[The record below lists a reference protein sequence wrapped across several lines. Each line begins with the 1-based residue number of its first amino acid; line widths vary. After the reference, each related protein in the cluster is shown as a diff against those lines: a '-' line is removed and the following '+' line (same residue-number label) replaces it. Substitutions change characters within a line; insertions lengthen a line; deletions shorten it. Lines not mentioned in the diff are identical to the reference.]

1 MSPLQL
7 FVPGIP
13 AAQGS
18 KRHVGRGVM
27 IESSKRLRPWRAT
40 VTAAIVEAGW
50 HHDPV
55 LAGPVAVSLM
65 FYFPRPRAHYG
76 TGRNA
81 NRLKDSAPLWHDK
94 RPDVDKLARAVL
106 DAITESGTLRDD
118 CQVVALSARKR
129 YGPPGVAI
137 TLGEDL

>member
-1 MSPLQL
+1 MSLDVYL
-7 FVPGIP
+7 FCPECG
-13 AAQGS
+13 
-18 KRHVGRGVM
+18 HTVGEHNVTHN
-27 IESSKRLRPWRAT
+27 LRNMAD
-40 VTAAIVEAGW
+40 EAGI
-50 HHDPV
+50 
-55 LAGPVAVSLM
+55 
-65 FYFPRPRAHYG
+65 YFPRPRAHYG